1 MLTFVTSGVGE
12 YGKSL
17 LRRRGELIERNF
29 AHCYETGGM
38 RRCHPRGRQNI
49 LKRQLIHVGVQPESN
64 SAKAPGSGHATRAEK
79 SRGPGGFATVAL
91 SAVPDDDPFTGP
103 ATYCRCW
110 SAHRIISPL
119 PHALS
124 QVTKHEQFR
133 HGLLATIKSRST
145 VIYACGPHR
154 EHGLGD

>member
-1 MLTFVTSGVGE
+1 M
-12 YGKSL
+12 
-17 LRRRGELIERNF
+17 NN
-29 AHCYETGGM
+29 
-38 RRCHPRGRQNI
+38 Q
-49 LKRQLIHVGVQPESN
+49 QLIDYYERRVQADKEA
-64 SAKAPGSGHATRAEK
+64 AKNLPASIRERADYEQGHYHHRVLLNVV
-79 SRGPGGFATVAL
+79 RQR
-91 SAVPDDDPFTGP
+91 PFTGP

-119 PHALS
+119 PHASS

-133 HGLLATIKSRST
+133 HGLLATINSRST